1 MVTKIISNI
10 IRLLRLPLETYSIL
24 ERIQLSLGRIE
35 TQQFITNKTENLK
48 DYEFKVFS
56 QTGEDGIIQFL
67 IRNIL
72 VRNKIFVEFGVQNYT
87 ESNTRFLLQ
96 NDNWSGMVIDGSQ
109 KNINYIK
116 NDPIYW
122 RYNLKAECAFID
134 CENINTLI
142 KDNGISGDIGLLSVD
157 IDGNDYWVWK
167 AIDCINPC
175 IVICEYNSVFGPSA
189 KITVPYDKKFYR
201 TNAHYSNLY
210 YGASI
215 SALSHLAE
223 KKSYSLIGANKT
235 GNNIFFVRKDLV
247 GGLRTCKP
255 KEAYVKAQFRESRD
269 VNGNLSFLDF
279 EQRLELVKELVVYDL
294 ATGKNVNIKD
304 LNL

>member
-1 MVTKIISNI
+1 MLIRKVKKYVNLFKQFFEQIDNI
-10 IRLLRLPLETYSIL
+10 QKAI
-24 ERIQLSLGRIE
+24 GRIE
-35 TQQFITNKTENLK
+35 IRQICQTTPKCFS

-67 IRNIL
+67 IRNIPIQ
-72 VRNKIFVEFGVQNYT
+72 NNIFVEFGVQNYT

-96 NDNWSGMVIDGSQ
+96 NDNWSGLVIDGSQ
-109 KNINYIK
+109 ENINYIK

-175 IVICEYNSVFGPSA
+175 IVICEYNSVFGPQA
-189 KITVPYDKKFYR
+189 RVTVPYDKAFQR
-201 TNAHYSNLY
+201 TKSHYSNLY

-215 SALSHLAE
+215 SALSFLAD
-223 KKSYSLIGANKT
+223 KKGYSLVGSNSA
-235 GNNIFFVRKDLV
+235 GNNIFFVREDLL
-247 GGLRTCKP
+247 GGLQTFKP
-255 KEAYVKAQFRESRD
+255 EDAYAKAQFRESRD

-279 EQRLELVKELVVYDL
+279 DQRVELIRELEVYDL
-294 ATGKNVNIKD
+294 AAGKDVKIKD
-304 LNL
+304 LNI

>member
-1 MVTKIISNI
+1 MLINKVKKYVNLFKQLFEQIDNI
-10 IRLLRLPLETYSIL
+10 QKAI
-24 ERIQLSLGRIE
+24 GRIE
-35 TQQFITNKTENLK
+35 IRQICQASPECFS
-48 DYEFKVFS
+48 DCEFKVFS

-67 IRNIL
+67 IRNIPIQ
-72 VRNKIFVEFGVQNYT
+72 NKVFVEFGVQNYT

-96 NDNWSGMVIDGSQ
+96 NDNWSGLVIDGSRE
-109 KNINYIK
+109 NISYIK

-175 IVICEYNSVFGPSA
+175 IVICEYNSIFGPQA
-189 KITVPYDKKFYR
+189 KVTVPYNKAFQR
-201 TNAHYSNLY
+201 TIAHYSNLY

-215 SALSHLAE
+215 SALSSLAE
-223 KKSYSLIGANKT
+223 KKGYSLVGSNRA
-235 GNNIFFVRKDLV
+235 GNNVFFVRNDLLS
-247 GGLRTCKP
+247 GLQPSKP
-255 KEAYVKAQFRESRD
+255 EEAYVKAQFRESRD

-279 EQRLELVKELVVYDL
+279 DQRVELIKELELYDL
-294 ATGKNVNIKD
+294 AAGKDVKIKD
-304 LNL
+304 LNI

>member
-1 MVTKIISNI
+1 
-10 IRLLRLPLETYSIL
+10 
-24 ERIQLSLGRIE
+24 
-35 TQQFITNKTENLK
+35 
-48 DYEFKVFS
+48 VFS

-67 IRNIL
+67 IRNIP

-96 NDNWSGMVIDGSQ
+96 NDNWSGLVIDGSQ
-109 KNINYIK
+109 ENINYIK

-175 IVICEYNSVFGPSA
+175 IVICEYNSIFGPDN
-189 KITVPYDKKFYR
+189 KVTVPYDKKFYR
-201 TNAHYSNLY
+201 TKEHYSNLY

-215 SALSHLAE
+215 SALSSLAE
-223 KKSYSLIGANKT
+223 KKGYSLVGSNRA
-235 GNNIFFVRKDLV
+235 GNNVFFVRNDLV
-247 GGLRTCKP
+247 GGLQTYKP
-255 KEAYVKAQFRESRD
+255 EDAYMKAQFRESRD
-269 VNGNLSFLDF
+269 VNGNLSFLGFD
-279 EQRLELVKELVVYDL
+279 QRVELIKELEVYDL
-294 ATGKNVNIKD
+294 AAKKNIKIND
-304 LNL
+304 LNI